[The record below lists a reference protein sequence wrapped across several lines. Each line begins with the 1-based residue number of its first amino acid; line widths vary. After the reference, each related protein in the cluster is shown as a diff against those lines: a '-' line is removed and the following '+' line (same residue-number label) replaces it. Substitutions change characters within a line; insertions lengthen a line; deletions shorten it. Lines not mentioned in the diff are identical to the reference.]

1 MKDFS
6 AKKSQHENQ
15 QNKLLTPKALA
26 LSLSPPRAPPFG
38 TAQRAVLS
46 GKISNADR
54 YPWSK
59 HYRTREG
66 QNDEEEAHSMVPHET
81 LRQRLRQQISK
92 HRLELPKRHP
102 HLPEKSADAFT
113 RWLGGVWWSVPSQ
126 NAFRDAGYFRFT
138 ADALV
143 IATVPMLAIA
153 HPKASLQYLR
163 LSKQCQRIH
172 YGRHPR
178 QYCDLF
184 LPHSSPPRRWI
195 FFVHGGAWGSGMPWM
210 YRLVANPFLQQGWGV
225 IIVGYRTY
233 PDGTVEDQIEDL
245 ERAGQALRQQYN
257 KVLGSCPITLM
268 GHSSGAHIALLL
280 KIKRIQE
287 KLFSSR
293 PGQSEDKNAISDLS
307 PLLKRMEF
315 DSFVGLSGPYDIS
328 HHFDYEAGRG
338 VEEISPMKPA
348 NGYTRQAFRDNSP
361 ALRLQS
367 TLRSLPQED
376 GVLDQLLPRLAL
388 FHGIEDDT
396 VPFTATAEAARVLRA
411 CGLTRVQEFYV
422 VETGHQD
429 MIMQVMLGG
438 KAQDAT
444 VEWIRNL
451 TTCSPINLSNFPSI
465 LLARNKL

>member
-1 MKDFS
+1 MKGINTKD
-6 AKKSQHENQ
+6 SQHEKQ
-15 QNKLLTPKALA
+15 QDKLLTPKALA
-26 LSLSPPRAPPFG
+26 LSLSPPRVPPFG
-38 TAQRAVLS
+38 SAQRAVLA
-46 GKISNADR
+46 GKISNIDQ

-59 HYRTREG
+59 HYRTREIKS
-66 QNDEEEAHSMVPHET
+66 DEEEAHSIEPHET

-92 HRLELPKRHP
+92 HRLEIPKRHP

-126 NAFRDAGYFRFT
+126 NGFRDAGYFRVT

-143 IATVPMLAIA
+143 TATVPLLAMT
-153 HPKASLQYLR
+153 HPNASVQYLR
-163 LSKQCQRIH
+163 LSKRCHRIQ
-172 YGRHPR
+172 YGNHPR

-184 LPHSSPPRRWI
+184 VPLSSPPRRWI

-210 YRLVANPFLQQGWGV
+210 YRLVANPYLQQGWGV

-233 PDGTVEDQIEDL
+233 PDGTVVDQMEDL
-245 ERAGQALRQQYN
+245 ERAGQVLRQKYN
-257 KVLGSCPITLM
+257 KDLGNGPITLM

-280 KIKRIQE
+280 LINRIREQP
-287 KLFSSR
+287 SIRDS
-293 PGQSEDKNAISDLS
+293 GKNECKNVQNNSTSLS
-307 PLLKRMEF
+307 QRMEF
-315 DSFVGLSGPYDIS
+315 DSFIGLSGPYDIS

-338 VEEISPMKPA
+338 VEEVSPMKPA
-348 NGYTRQAFRDNSP
+348 NGYTRQAFRENSP

-367 TLRSLPQED
+367 ILRLLPQED
-376 GVLDQLLPRLAL
+376 GVLDQLLPRVGL

-422 VETGHQD
+422 IETGHQD

-438 KAQDAT
+438 RSQDAT

-451 TTCSPINLSNFPSI
+451 TTSDTMKLSNFHSI
-465 LLARNKL
+465 LLTRSKL